1 MKSNT
6 KTLVVLTLVSVLGAG
21 VAVASGKTNAYNL
34 PDEVKSSSVQIKQGT
49 PEDPASLMKLAGVSQ
64 QQAEAAALKVQPGQV
79 LKAKLDN
86 EDGYLVWQIDI
97 QHGKRATEFAVDAG
111 NGKVVAAEAEKN
123 DDHDSE
129 KRNERS

>member
-34 PDEVKSSSVQIKQGT
+34 PDEVKSSSVQVKQGT
-49 PEDPASLMKLAGVSQ
+49 PDDPASLMKLARVSQ

-111 NGKVVAAEAEKN
+111 NGKVVAAEAEEN
-123 DDHDSE
+123 DDHDSKE
-129 KRNERS
+129 HNERS